1 VPHCTADSINMTYK
15 SYVFSLTLRVVGLL
29 ISLTLLAFGIA
40 WINTYAII
48 GGSIFSL
55 IVIYN
60 FYRFVIKRF
69 VEMDDFFESVK
80 YRDFSRWFVETK
92 GPQDIRELHKGFN
105 LVNKTIKAIDSERQA
120 QFVYLQKILEMVN
133 IGIIAYNV
141 ESGDVLWA
149 NDSFLKTLD
158 FPSFKNISFVEK
170 RRPNIYDEL
179 FETYHSNTA
188 SVTLEMRQETL
199 KVLISDT
206 VFEMEEHSFK
216 LIVLQNIEETLNR
229 NESEAWKKL
238 LSVMTH
244 EIMNSIAPITSLAE
258 TLQNNIQ
265 DSMAHPE
272 TDNLE
277 LEDVNAGLNSI
288 KKRSEGLMKF
298 AKTYRSLNKV
308 THVNKTKIKASDLF
322 SSISELMKP
331 SFEEKEIELTFKL
344 KDPNLVFEIDSYLIE
359 QVLINLILNAIDATE
374 TVSNP
379 QIVVSANIGHKGTAQ
394 IRVMDNGGGIPTEI
408 MDSIFIP
415 FFSTKKTGSGIGLS
429 LCKQIMLLHGGKIQ
443 LRSSENKGTE
453 VSLVF

>member
-1 VPHCTADSINMTYK
+1 VPHFIADSINMNYK
-15 SYVFSLTLRVVGLL
+15 SYLFLLTLRVLGLL
-29 ISLTLLAFGIA
+29 LALTLLAFGIA
-40 WINTYAII
+40 WFNTYAII
-48 GGSIFSL
+48 GGAIISI
-55 IVIYN
+55 IAVYN
-60 FYRFVIKRF
+60 LYRFVIKRF
-69 VEMDDFFESVK
+69 VEVDDFFESVK

-141 ESGDVLWA
+141 ESGDVLWS

-158 FPSFKNISFVEK
+158 FPSFKNISFIEK
-170 RRPNIYDEL
+170 RRPKIYDEL

-188 SVTLEMRQETL
+188 SVTLELRQETL

-206 VFEMEEHSFK
+206 VFEIEDHSFK

-258 TLQNNIQ
+258 TLQHNIQ
-265 DSMAHPE
+265 HSLDQSQPN
-272 TDNLE
+272 TLD
-277 LEDVNAGLNSI
+277 LEDINAGLNSI
-288 KKRSEGLMKF
+288 KRRSEGLMKF

-308 THVNKTKIKASDLF
+308 THVNKTKIKISDLF
-322 SSISELMKP
+322 GSILELMKP
-331 SFEEKEIELTFKL
+331 SLEDKEVSLIFELN
-344 KDPNLVFEIDSYLIE
+344 DPNLTFEIDAYLIE

-374 TVSNP
+374 KIANP
-379 QIVVSANIGHKGTAQ
+379 KILISANISHKGTGQ
-394 IRVMDNGGGIPTEI
+394 IKVMDNGSGIPAEI
-408 MDSIFIP
+408 MDSIFVP

-443 LRSSENKGTE
+443 LQSTETEGTT
-453 VSLVF
+453 VSLLF

>member
-1 VPHCTADSINMTYK
+1 M
-15 SYVFSLTLRVVGLL
+15 GLL
-29 ISLTLLAFGIA
+29 VTLTVLAFGIA
-40 WINTYAII
+40 LPNTYAII
-48 GGSIFSL
+48 GGSLLSI
-55 IVIYN
+55 ITIYN
-60 FYRFVIKRF
+60 LYKFVIKRF

-80 YRDFSRWFVETK
+80 YRDFSRWFVEDK
-92 GPQDIRELHKGFN
+92 GPQDVRELHKGFN

-120 QFVYLQKILEMVN
+120 QFVYLQKILEMVD

-149 NDSFLKTLD
+149 NDSLLKTLD

-170 RRPNIYDEL
+170 RSPKIYDEL
-179 FETYHSNTA
+179 FETYHSNTT
-188 SVTLEMRQETL
+188 SVTLELRQETL

-206 VFEMEEHSFK
+206 VFEMEENSFK

-258 TLQNNIQ
+258 TLQKDIQ
-265 DSMAHPE
+265 KSLENPSTE
-272 TDNLE
+272 VLE
-277 LEDVNAGLNSI
+277 LEDMNAGLSSI

-308 THVNKTKIKASDLF
+308 THVNKTTIKASDLF
-322 SSISELMKP
+322 KSIEELMKP
-331 SFEEKEIELTFKL
+331 SVEQKEVTIVFDL
-344 KDPNLVFEIDSYLIE
+344 KDSNLLLEIDSYLIE

-374 TVSNP
+374 KVSKP
-379 QIVVSANIGHKGTAQ
+379 SVHISANIGHNGKAQ
-394 IRVMDNGGGIPTEI
+394 IRVADNGTGIPSEI

-429 LCKQIMLLHGGKIQ
+429 LCKQIMTLHQGKIQ
-443 LRSSENKGTE
+443 LQSTENTGTV
-453 VSLVF
+453 VSLIF

>member
-1 VPHCTADSINMTYK
+1 MTYK
-15 SYVFSLTLRVVGLL
+15 SYLFSLTLRVLGILVA
-29 ISLTLLAFGIA
+29 LTLLAFAIVSQQVFL
-40 WINTYAII
+40 II
-48 GGSIFSL
+48 GGAFLSIFMVHYL
-55 IVIYN
+55 
-60 FYRFVIKRF
+60 YRFVIKRF
-69 VEMDDFFESVK
+69 VAMDDFFESVK

-92 GPQDIRELHKGFN
+92 GPQDIRQLHKGFN

-149 NDSFLKTLD
+149 NDSLLKTLD

-170 RRPNIYDEL
+170 RRPQLYDEL

-206 VFEMEEHSFK
+206 VFEMEDHSFK
-216 LIVLQNIEETLNR
+216 LIVIQNIEDTLNK

-258 TLQNNIQ
+258 TLQTHI
-265 DSMAHPE
+265 DAAIEHPE
-272 TDNLE
+272 SARLE
-277 LEDVNAGLNSI
+277 LTDINAGLNSI
-288 KKRSEGLMKF
+288 KRRSEGLMKF

-308 THVNKTKIKASDLF
+308 THVHKTKIKMSQLF
-322 SSISELMKP
+322 NSIDELLKP
-331 SFEEKEIELTFKL
+331 SLEDKNVALIFKL
-344 KDPNLVFEIDSYLIE
+344 NDPNLIFEIDAYLIE

-374 TVSNP
+374 TASNP
-379 QIVVSANIGHKGTAQ
+379 QIVVSADISHRGSGQ
-394 IRVMDNGGGIPTEI
+394 IKITDNGIGIPNEI
-408 MDSIFIP
+408 MDSVFVP
-415 FFSTKKTGSGIGLS
+415 FFSTKKSGSGIGLS

-443 LRSSENKGTE
+443 LQSSETKGTA
-453 VSLVF
+453 VSLQF

>member
-1 VPHCTADSINMTYK
+1 MTYK
-15 SYVFSLTLRVVGLL
+15 NYLFALTLRVLGLL
-29 ISLTLLAFGIA
+29 IALTLLAFGMVSL
-40 WINTYAII
+40 NTYAIVV
-48 GGSIFSL
+48 GALFS
-55 IVIYN
+55 VISVYN
-60 FYRFVIKRF
+60 LYRFVIKRF
-69 VEMDDFFESVK
+69 LEVDDFFESVK

-141 ESGDVLWA
+141 ESGDVLWT
-149 NDSFLKTLD
+149 NDSLLKTLD

-170 RRPNIYDEL
+170 RRPKIYDEL

-188 SVTLEMRQETL
+188 SVTLEMQQETL

-206 VFEMEEHSFK
+206 VFEMAEDSFK

-258 TLQNNIQ
+258 TLQKNIQ
-265 DSMAHPE
+265 ESMEQPHPE
-272 TDNLE
+272 TLE
-277 LEDVNAGLNSI
+277 LEDINAGLNSI

-298 AKTYRSLNKV
+298 AKNYRSLNKV
-308 THVNKTKIKASDLF
+308 THVNKTKIKASVLLD
-322 SSISELMKP
+322 SINELLKP
-331 SFEEKEIELTFKL
+331 SLENKDVTLVFKL
-344 KDPNLVFEIDSYLIE
+344 DDPNLTFDLDTYLIE
-359 QVLINLILNAIDATE
+359 QVLINLILNAIDATAG
-374 TVSNP
+374 VSNP
-379 QIVVSANIGHKGTAQ
+379 QIFVSANLNHKGAGQLKVT
-394 IRVMDNGGGIPTEI
+394 DNGSGIPEEI

-443 LRSSENKGTE
+443 VQSSDSKGT
-453 VSLVF
+453 VMSLLF

>member
-1 VPHCTADSINMTYK
+1 MTYK
-15 SYVFSLTLRVVGLL
+15 SYLFSLTLRVLGLL
-29 ISLTLLAFGIA
+29 VALTLLAYGIA
-40 WINTYAII
+40 WLNTYAII
-48 GGSIFSL
+48 GGTFAT
-55 IVIYN
+55 VIAVYN
-60 FYRFVIKRF
+60 LYQFVIKRF
-69 VEMDDFFESVK
+69 MEVDDFFESVK

-141 ESGDVLWA
+141 ESGDVLWT

-158 FPSFKNISFVEK
+158 FPSFKNISFIEK
-170 RRPNIYDEL
+170 RRPKIYDEL
-179 FETYHSNTA
+179 FDTYHSNTA

-206 VFEMEEHSFK
+206 VFEMAEHSFK

-258 TLQNNIQ
+258 TLQKNIQ
-265 DSMAHPE
+265 SSLEQPQTSE
-272 TDNLE
+272 LE
-277 LEDVNAGLNSI
+277 LEDINAGLNSI

-308 THVNKTKIKASDLF
+308 THVNKTKVKASNLF
-322 SSISELMKP
+322 SSIEELLKP
-331 SFEEKEIELTFKL
+331 SLEDKNVTLIFELNDPILT
-344 KDPNLVFEIDSYLIE
+344 FEIDAYLIE
-359 QVLINLILNAIDATE
+359 QVLINLILNAIDATNM
-374 TVSNP
+374 VANP
-379 QIVVSANIGHKGTAQ
+379 KIFVSANISHKGTGQ
-394 IRVMDNGGGIPTEI
+394 IKVTDNGSGIPEEI
-408 MDSIFIP
+408 MDSIFVP

-443 LRSSENKGTE
+443 LQSMESKGTV
-453 VSLVF
+453 VSLLF